1 MGGVE
6 GGAGGWHGG
15 VQSDLQRSSSSQRL
29 QTWNRNL
36 RGGVQAK
43 AKCDSLICAAKV
55 LHPILFNPV
64 MQHQI
69 AAERSRVAP
78 IRKFKQECEFLST
91 IRHSNVVQYLGLS
104 EDPDTG
110 LPVLLMEL
118 MDENLTHFLHY
129 NFYKIK

>member
-1 MGGVE
+1 MVF
-6 GGAGGWHGG
+6 
-15 VQSDLQRSSSSQRL
+15 
-29 QTWNRNL
+29 
-36 RGGVQAK
+36 K

-55 LHPILFNPV
+55 LHPTLFNPV

-78 IRKFKQECEFLST
+78 IRKFEQECEFLST
-91 IRHSNVVQYLGLS
+91 IRHPVVVQYLGLS

-118 MDENLTHFLHY
+118 MDENLTHFLHH
-129 NFYKIK
+129 IK